1 MAKKLDKWESKHKQR
16 LSLYQRRV
24 DALYTKACRKLSRI
38 TANLHNYSHEDAFSF
53 KNHPSIQ
60 QSVESVLDELKSGI
74 ATIIVD
80 GINSEWTL
88 ANDKNNELSRQVFG
102 DNVGKLSQ
110 AQYRRYFSDNDEAR
124 QAFLVRKE
132 NGLSLSDRVW
142 NYTNQFKTEIELGLD
157 IGLRNGLSADE
168 MTHELK
174 QYLKY
179 PDKLFRRVRDER
191 GVLQLSKAAAD
202 FHPGRGVYRSSYK
215 NALRLAVTETNMAY
229 RTADHNRIQSMDF
242 VVGIRVVLS
251 NNHTVNGMPLYDICD
266 ELSAPLGSTETK
278 GRGCYPKDF
287 KFTGWHPNCRC
298 HVEFIQITQEEMD
311 SMTQDILDGK
321 AWSGSSVNE
330 VKDVPEEFHK
340 WALDNA
346 ERAEKSFS
354 VPYFVKDNPQYL
366 PEGYEK
372 LYATKMPY
380 EKVADYQAAMRYNR
394 KHANFSAEQ
403 RANIKELN
411 DALPVLQGQ
420 IMPFGLAD
428 KGHPNPNFGIEDAEK
443 LGYWHNCQTC
453 TMAYEL
459 RRRGFFVEAKPNHI
473 APNGV
478 RDFEVFCS
486 KKGVSWT
493 DRWLT
498 ADGKTA
504 AYASSRSII
513 TRNTIEAKQKFIEEA
528 SADTGRYEVYAVWN
542 SSSAHVFCIERQAN
556 GNLLWYDPQT
566 GKTGGADTFRNYL
579 KKMRKDNIGILRVD
593 DKLINPKFAERLK
606 KSSE

>member
-1 MAKKLDKWESKHKQR
+1 MAKKLDKWESRHKQR
-16 LSLYQRRV
+16 LSLYQRRG
-24 DALYTKACRKLSRI
+24 DALYTKACRELSRT
-38 TANLHNYSHEDAFSF
+38 TANLRDYSPEDAFSF

-60 QSVESVLDELKSGI
+60 QSVESVLNGLKSGI
-74 ATIIVD
+74 TTIIVD
-80 GINSEWTL
+80 GVNSEWTL
-88 ANDKNNELSRQVFG
+88 ANDKSNELSRQVFG

-110 AQYRRYFSDNDEAR
+110 EQYRRYFSDNDEAR
-124 QAFLVRKE
+124 KAFLARKE

-142 NYTNQFKTEIELGLD
+142 NYTNQFKNEIELGLD

-168 MTHELK
+168 MTRELK

-229 RTADHNRIQSMDF
+229 RTADHDRIQTMDF

-266 ELSAPLGSTETK
+266 ELSAPLGSTATK

-298 HVEFIQITQEEMD
+298 HVEFIQLTQEEMD
-311 SMTQDILDGK
+311 RMTQDTLDGK
-321 AWSGSSVNE
+321 PWSGNSVNE
-330 VKDVPEEFHK
+330 VKDVPEEFHQ
-340 WALDNA
+340 WAVDNA

-380 EKVADYQAAMRYNR
+380 ETVAEYQTAMRYNR

-403 RANIKELN
+403 RANIRELN

-420 IMPFGLAD
+420 IMPFGSAD
-428 KGHPNPNFGIEDAEK
+428 NNHPNPHFGDADAVV
-443 LGYWHNCQTC
+443 LGYRHNCQTC
-453 TMAYEL
+453 TVAYEL
-459 RRRGFFVEAKPNHI
+459 RRRGFN
-473 APNGV
+473 
-478 RDFEVFCS
+478 
-486 KKGVSWT
+486 
-493 DRWLT
+493 
-498 ADGKTA
+498 
-504 AYASSRSII
+504 
-513 TRNTIEAKQKFIEEA
+513 IEALPSPQGAGNYWEWADKNGITVNNNFLLANGSPAVFTYSKSALADAVAREA
-528 SADTGRYEVYAVWN
+528 HIIAATEDVGRYEVLCHWKPDTITN
-542 SSSAHVFCIERQAN
+542 MQSAHVFIVEKQKN

-566 GKTGGADTFRNYL
+566 GEIADKFRQRYL
-579 KKMRKDNIGILRVD
+579 NAMHGSIGIRRID
-593 DKLINPKFAERLK
+593 NALINPKIAKRLRK
-606 KSSE
+606 ADE